1 MSHEEPDLEVPDR
14 AKLEPAL
21 QQTGAA
27 VPGGVQE
34 LRGEI
39 TWQVVVSGLLVAVIM
54 GTAYPYMVMKLGF
67 GPNVSVVA
75 AFFGFLF
82 LRVIDLA
89 LRARHYNRWQNNLAE
104 AAGTSAA
111 QTAFMCILLGAFD
124 ILRSISAG
132 KFQMELSP
140 LTSFLW
146 LTSAAT
152 LGVLLAVPLRRHFIV
167 DEKLPYV
174 DGLAAAETITVL
186 DPPRG
191 ASPEVRRNAMRAFYA
206 VISGVIVAGGLMMLR
221 EDAKLT
227 SVVPEAFMLPWYVF
241 SETKQRVAEAGG
253 AVAAAAAAPV
263 VTGALLA
270 NLNVGMSFSL
280 LNIGSGMIIG
290 LRINVS
296 MMIGGTIG
304 WIIAPYFLVKYGM
317 LTNPETGQVIDTPSY
332 RQVLFWVM
340 WPATGMLVA
349 GGLTS
354 LALRWRL
361 LASTFRSLRGAR
373 IDSSE
378 FPLSIVVPGIGVS
391 ALTLCIVQNQLLGMP
406 VWVTL
411 TAIVLSLPLMLVGL
425 RVLGETNWGPISS
438 LSNMMQG
445 VFAGIAPGNVAA
457 NMVASGTT
465 GTIATSSEMIMQ
477 DYRCAQI
484 VGTRPRLITI
494 MQLLA
499 VPVGAAAVSLIY
511 PVLVD
516 AYRIIDGVDA
526 AGAPI
531 KAGLPAPISQKW
543 AGFAKIL
550 QDGPSAL
557 PASALY
563 ALVVASL
570 LGVVLTV
577 LESRPRL
584 KKYVPS
590 PTGLG
595 IAVLVP
601 FAYIFTMFV
610 GAVIGAL
617 WTKLDRRSSEL
628 YLVPL
633 GSGFI
638 AGEALIAVIAA
649 IIIGITS
656 A

>member
-1 MSHEEPDLEVPDR
+1 
-14 AKLEPAL
+14 
-21 QQTGAA
+21 
-27 VPGGVQE
+27 
-34 LRGEI
+34 
-39 TWQVVVSGLLVAVIM
+39 
-54 GTAYPYMVMKLGF
+54 
-67 GPNVSVVA
+67 
-75 AFFGFLF
+75 
-82 LRVIDLA
+82 
-89 LRARHYNRWQNNLAE
+89 
-104 AAGTSAA
+104 
-111 QTAFMCILLGAFD
+111 
-124 ILRSISAG
+124 
-132 KFQMELSP
+132 
-140 LTSFLW
+140 
-146 LTSAAT
+146 
-152 LGVLLAVPLRRHFIV
+152 
-167 DEKLPYV
+167 
-174 DGLAAAETITVL
+174 
-186 DPPRG
+186 
-191 ASPEVRRNAMRAFYA
+191 
-206 VISGVIVAGGLMMLR
+206 
-221 EDAKLT
+221 
-227 SVVPEAFMLPWYVF
+227 FMLPWYVL

-263 VTGALLA
+263 VTGVLLA

-317 LTNPETGQVIDTPSY
+317 LTNPETGQVIDTPTY

-354 LALRWRL
+354 LALRWRM
-361 LASTFRSLRGAR
+361 LASTFRSLRAAR
-373 IDSSE
+373 MDSSE
-378 FPLSIVVPGIGVS
+378 FPLSIVVPGIGIS
-391 ALTLCIVQNQLLGMP
+391 ALTLCIVQNQLLGVP

-425 RVLGETNWGPISS
+425 RVLGETNWGPISA

-457 NMVASGTT
+457 NMVSSGTT

-516 AYRIIDGVDA
+516 AYRIIDGIDA
-526 AGAPI
+526 AGQPI

-557 PASALY
+557 PTSALY
-563 ALVVASL
+563 ALLVASL

-610 GAVIGAL
+610 GSVIGAI

-638 AGEALIAVIAA
+638 AGEALVAVIAA

>member
-1 MSHEEPDLEVPDR
+1 MSPP
-14 AKLEPAL
+14 
-21 QQTGAA
+21 
-27 VPGGVQE
+27 
-34 LRGEI
+34 
-39 TWQVVVSGLLVAVIM
+39 
-54 GTAYPYMVMKLGF
+54 
-67 GPNVSVVA
+67 
-75 AFFGFLF
+75 
-82 LRVIDLA
+82 LRVA
-89 LRARHYNRWQNNLAE
+89 PRSKQRRTRVAPRFRHRL
-104 AAGTSAA
+104 
-111 QTAFMCILLGAFD
+111 QT
-124 ILRSISAG
+124 
-132 KFQMELSP
+132 
-140 LTSFLW
+140 LTNSRFL
-146 LTSAAT
+146 T
-152 LGVLLAVPLRRHFIV
+152 LRRHFIV

-191 ASPEVRRNAMRAFYA
+191 ATPEVRRNAMRAFYA
-206 VISGVIVAGGLMMLR
+206 VISGVLVAGGLMMLR
-221 EDAKLT
+221 EDARLT
-227 SVVPEAFMLPWYVF
+227 SIVPEAFMLPWYVF

-253 AVAAAAAAPV
+253 AVAAAAAAAPV

-317 LTNPETGQVIDTPSY
+317 LTNPETGQVIDTPTY

-349 GGLTS
+349 GGLTA

-361 LASTFRSLRGAR
+361 LVSTFRSLRGAR

-378 FPLSIVVPGIGVS
+378 FPLSIVVPGIGIS

-411 TAIVLSLPLMLVGL
+411 AAIVLSLPLMLVGL

-457 NMVASGTT
+457 NMVSSGTT

-484 VGTRPRLITI
+484 VGTRPRLVTI

-511 PVLVD
+511 PVLVG

-526 AGAPI
+526 AGQPI

-557 PASALY
+557 PTSALY
-563 ALVVASL
+563 ALLVASL

-610 GAVIGAL
+610 GSVIGAI

-638 AGEALIAVIAA
+638 AGEALVAVIAA